1 MVPSTS
7 EAKRMIAQGAVSI
20 NGIKV
25 TTESVPPEKELVIKV
40 GKRNFRKV
48 VIEN

>member
-1 MVPSTS
+1 
-7 EAKRMIAQGAVSI
+7 MIAQGAVSI
-20 NGIKV
+20 NSVKIK
-25 TTESVPPEKELVIKV
+25 TEGVPPEKELVIKV